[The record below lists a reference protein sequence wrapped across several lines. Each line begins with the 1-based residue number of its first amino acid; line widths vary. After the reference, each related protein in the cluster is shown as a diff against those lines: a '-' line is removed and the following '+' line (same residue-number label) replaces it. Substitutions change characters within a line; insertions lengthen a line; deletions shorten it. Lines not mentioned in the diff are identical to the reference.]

1 MVVNSKIHVSDWLTF
16 ALSIVN
22 FVFVFL
28 YLKIYLNTV
37 AIQQVELIFNGPC
50 NYNKNIQFRKNV
62 KPITDQLHAMLDTYY
77 NLNYNNYIAKYQY
90 TLIYLDIL
98 CSSFTI
104 TTFILTVLH
113 ALVKVVYHSSAV
125 NFSPEH

>member
-1 MVVNSKIHVSDWLTF
+1 MSRT
-16 ALSIVN
+16 
-22 FVFVFL
+22 FVFFL

-37 AIQQVELIFNGPC
+37 AIQQIELIFNGPC

-77 NLNYNNYIAKYQY
+77 NLNCNNYITKYQY
-90 TLIYLDIL
+90 ALIYLDIL